1 LDFFNLNK
9 AIEEENTNTKSLK
22 KEKVNEGDEIDQSFP
37 IYFKEVN
44 VSPSEMKLNFYYSNE
59 SLINIRN
66 ATIKIANFIKSNK
79 FYQFQDVR

>member
-1 LDFFNLNK
+1 MDFFNLNK
-9 AIEEENTNTKSLK
+9 EIEEDNTNTKNHK
-22 KEKVNEGDEIDQSFP
+22 KEKVNEIDQSFP

-44 VSPSEMKLNFYYSNE
+44 VSPSEIKLNFSYSDE

-79 FYQFQDVR
+79 FYQFQDVKK